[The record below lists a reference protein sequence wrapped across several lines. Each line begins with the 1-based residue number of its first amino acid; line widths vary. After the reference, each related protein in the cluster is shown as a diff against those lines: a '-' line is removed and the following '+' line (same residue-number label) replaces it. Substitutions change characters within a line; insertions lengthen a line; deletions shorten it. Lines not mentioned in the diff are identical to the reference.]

1 GGGEDAADERGAAR
15 RSGGN
20 PEAGLAKDHE
30 TGEAARGLGWLMGG
44 ARAFLG
50 AAPAREGVESESEG
64 ESLLQSA
71 RGVGDASPGATTAF
85 GRLREK
91 VEERTPGKRTMSDY
105 GDLGLTAEPL
115 STSPG
120 PAFFYDALSQKARL
134 SRPQSA

>member
-20 PEAGLAKDHE
+20 PEAGLVKDHE
-30 TGEAARGLGWLMGG
+30 TGEAARGLAWLMGG

-50 AAPAREGVESESEG
+50 AAPARESVESESEG

-85 GRLREK
+85 GRLREE
-91 VEERTPGKRTMSDY
+91 VDERTPRRRTLSYY
-105 GDLGLTAEPL
+105 GVVGLTAERC
-115 STSPG
+115 SSSP
-120 PAFFYDALSQKARL
+120 
-134 SRPQSA
+134 